1 MPTQRATWQNWR
13 ILLMLALVFLSGAA
27 TGALGMRAGL
37 HSALHHSNQPTL
49 SYEVL
54 NKELNLD
61 AQQASQLRSILD
73 DMGKYNEDLQTELEN
88 VRTQIDDVRATG
100 KNRIFQILKPEQRA
114 QFEKICDE
122 LPR

>member
-37 HSALHHSNQPTL
+37 HSALHRSNQPTL
-49 SYEVL
+49 SYDVL
-54 NKELNLD
+54 NKELSLD
-61 AQQASQLRSILD
+61 TQQASQLRSILD

-88 VRTQIDDVRATG
+88 VRTQIEDVRATG

>member
-1 MPTQRATWQNWR
+1 
-13 ILLMLALVFLSGAA
+13 MLALVFLSGAA

-37 HSALHHSNQPTL
+37 HSALHRSNQPTL
-49 SYEVL
+49 SYDVL
-54 NKELNLD
+54 NKELSLD
-61 AQQASQLRSILD
+61 TQQASQLRSILD

-88 VRTQIDDVRATG
+88 VRTQIEDVRATG